1 MMESVLSS
9 KQNKKKSSQNKTV
22 IRIKSVS
29 TITTEKKP
37 DGLFEEMRYRHCH
50 GSHDLLMRIK
60 AWIFRQRD
68 ASANDF
74 LPVCLKLW
82 KVFLLYSV
90 HKGALLRFCV
100 RFERF
105 GSSPAIGHFI

>member
-37 DGLFEEMRYRHCH
+37 DGLFEEMRYHE
-50 GSHDLLMRIK
+50 LLMRIK